1 VARRGGAVATDTSEA
16 YGVSV
21 VARLGELCEA
31 TSTGGELVVVAFP
44 VGVSAVARLGE
55 LCEAT
60 STAGEFVVV
69 VPPAGV
75 SLVVRLGE
83 LCEAVST
90 GSELVVVAPPAGVSM
105 VAILGEFCEAVST
118 GSELVVVA
126 PAVVGVGDVAT
137 DRFFGSYV
145 RTRITK
151 TSTTPVKS
159 TIVPKK
165 NCFGREACVGNGG
178 VPMVD
183 RGGAPHEGQA
193 VANELISLPQS

>member
-1 VARRGGAVATDTSEA
+1 M
-16 YGVSV
+16 

-31 TSTGGELVVVAFP
+31 ASTGGELVVVAFP

-90 GSELVVVAPPAGVSM
+90 GSELVVVAP
-105 VAILGEFCEAVST
+105 
-118 GSELVVVA
+118 
-126 PAVVGVGDVAT
+126 AVVGVGDVAT

-159 TIVPKK
+159 AIVPKK